1 MIAKLLW
8 DSKDLA
14 MIETSKKIQIAVVG
28 AGPSGFYT
36 AEALINTGLDVEITI
51 IEKLPCP
58 YGLVRYGVAPDH
70 QKLKSVTA
78 TLDVIAEHPNVHYLG
93 NVTLGKEITLD
104 ELKSL
109 FNAVVFTTGMPNGA
123 NLDIPGEDLSGVH
136 PATSFIGWYNGHPDF
151 QNTEFDFSASDAVII
166 GHGNVAVDVGR
177 ILSKSIDEL
186 RKSDITEQA
195 LQQLSESKIKNIR
208 LVGRRGPVQA
218 KFTSREIHE
227 LGKLE
232 NCLVKV
238 HPVHLDLNLAS
249 HIELEEVSNSIG
261 KKNYSIFQDY
271 SKNFESSG
279 ALKEIHIDFMM
290 SPKAFIGKKKLQAVS
305 FDVVN
310 LTGPA
315 FNQLTENTGQVIHLD
330 AGLAFSCVG
339 FRGVPFN
346 GLATDTKNGTLQNI
360 DSRLIDNEGN
370 RISGLYAAGWVKRGP
385 RGVVG
390 TNKECA
396 QHTVNQMMADI
407 DKISKRKRPG
417 YPALAHL
424 LFERYVQYVTFKDW
438 KIIDFQEI
446 ERGKLLGKPREKFTS
461 VNEMLACI

>member
-1 MIAKLLW
+1 MIARLHW

-14 MIETSKKIQIAVVG
+14 MMETSKKIQIAVVG

-123 NLDIPGEDLSGVH
+123 NLDIPGETLSGVH

-151 QNTEFDFSASDAVII
+151 QNIEFDFSATDAVII
-166 GHGNVAVDVGR
+166 GHGNVAADVGR

-186 RKSDITEQA
+186 RKSDIPEQA
-195 LQQLSESKIKNIR
+195 LQQLSESRVRNVR

-218 KFTSREIHE
+218 KFTSKEIHE

-238 HPVHLDLNLAS
+238 HPQHLDLNLAS
-249 HIELEEVSNSIG
+249 HIELEDVSNSIV

-271 SKNFESSG
+271 SKNFDSHG
-279 ALKEIHIDFMM
+279 VHKQIHIDFMM
-290 SPKAFIGKKKLQAVS
+290 NPKAFVGQNKLQAVS
-305 FDVVN
+305 FDIVN

-315 FNQLTENTGQVIHLD
+315 FNQVTENTGQIVNLD

-346 GLATDTKNGTLQNI
+346 GLATNIKNGTLQNI

-370 RISGLYAAGWVKRGP
+370 RIPGLYAAGWVKRGP

-396 QHTVNQMMADI
+396 QDTVNQMMADI
-407 DKISKRKRPG
+407 ESISKRKKPG

-438 KIIDFQEI
+438 KIIDAQEI
-446 ERGKLLGKPREKFTS
+446 ERGKALGKPREKFTS
-461 VNEMLACI
+461 ISEMLACI

>member
-1 MIAKLLW
+1 MKEVKKL
-8 DSKDLA
+8 
-14 MIETSKKIQIAVVG
+14 QVAVVG

-36 AEALINTGLDVEITI
+36 AEALLNTGLDVEVTI

-78 TLDVIAEHPNVHYLG
+78 TLDVIAENPNVHYLG
-93 NVTLGKEITLD
+93 NVTLGKEIFLD
-104 ELKSL
+104 ELRSL

-123 NLDIPGEDLSGVH
+123 TLGVPGEDLSGVH
-136 PATSFIGWYNGHPDF
+136 TATNFIGWYNGHPDF
-151 QNTEFDFSASDAVII
+151 QNTEFDFSTTDAVVI
-166 GHGNVAVDVGR
+166 GHGNVAADVGR

-195 LQQLSESKIKNIR
+195 LQQLSESKIKNVR

-218 KFTSREIHE
+218 KFTSKEIYE
-227 LGKLE
+227 LGKLQ

-238 HPVHLDLNLAS
+238 HPKDLDLNLAS
-249 HIELEEVSNSIG
+249 HIELEEVTNSIG

-271 SKNFESSG
+271 SKNFESP
-279 ALKEIHIDFMM
+279 AVNKQIYIDFMM
-290 SPKAFIGKKKLQAVS
+290 SPKAFIGNKKLQAVS
-305 FDVVN
+305 FDIVN

-315 FNQLTENTGQVIHLD
+315 FTQITENTGQVIELA

-339 FRGVPFN
+339 FRGVEFN
-346 GLATDTKNGTLQNI
+346 GLVSNIKNGTLQNT
-360 DSRLIDNEGN
+360 DSRLTDAEGN
-370 RISGLYAAGWVKRGP
+370 RIPGLYAAGWVKRGP
-385 RGVVG
+385 KGVVG
-390 TNKECA
+390 TNRECA
-396 QHTVNQMMADI
+396 QDTVNQIMADI
-407 DKISKRKRPG
+407 EKVSKRKKPG

-438 KIIDFQEI
+438 KIIDAQEI

-461 VNEMLACI
+461 ITEMLACI

>member
-1 MIAKLLW
+1 MGI
-8 DSKDLA
+8 
-14 MIETSKKIQIAVVG
+14 SKKLHFAVVG

-36 AEALINTGLDVEITI
+36 AEALINTGLDVEVTI

-78 TLDVIAEHPNVHYLG
+78 TLDLIAEHPNVHYLG
-93 NVTLGKEITLD
+93 NVTLGNEISLD
-104 ELKSL
+104 ELRSL
-109 FNAVVFTTGMPNGA
+109 YHAVVFTTGMPNGA
-123 NLDIPGEDLSGVH
+123 SLDIPGEDLGGVH
-136 PATSFIGWYNGHPDF
+136 SATSFIGWYNGHPDF
-151 QNTEFDFSASDAVII
+151 QKVEFDFSTTDAVVI
-166 GHGNVAVDVGR
+166 GHGNVAADVGR

-238 HPVHLDLNLAS
+238 HPAHLDLNLAS
-249 HIELEEVSNSIG
+249 HIELEEISNQVS

-271 SKNFESSG
+271 GKNFDSYVAG
-279 ALKEIHIDFMM
+279 KQIHIDFMM
-290 SPKAFIGKKKLQAVS
+290 SPKSFIGKNKLEAVS

-315 FNQLTENTGQVIHLD
+315 FSQVTENTGEIINLD

-339 FRGVPFN
+339 FRGAPFN
-346 GLATDTKNGTLQNI
+346 GLVTNSRNGALQNQN
-360 DSRLIDNEGN
+360 SRLTDKEGN
-370 RISGLYAAGWVKRGP
+370 HFAGLYAAGWVKRGP

-396 QHTVNQMMADI
+396 QDTVNQMMVDI
-407 DKISKRKRPG
+407 EKFSKRNKPG

-438 KIIDFQEI
+438 KIIDALEI
-446 ERGKLLGKPREKFTS
+446 ERGKTLGKPREKFTTIT
-461 VNEMLACI
+461 EMLACI